1 MKITNLTTDQ
11 TVLAELGRRTADYRL
26 QRHMTQSQFAEAAGV
41 SKSTVERLEAG
52 ESVQLIN
59 LIRARRV
66 LDKLEAFDR
75 FLPEAPAN
83 PVDLLERHGKTRQR
97 ARPDARPDED
107 VGQPWRW
114 GDDA

>member
-1 MKITNLTTDQ
+1 MAPAASLL
-11 TVLAELGRRTADYRL
+11 LAG
-26 QRHMTQSQFAEAAGV
+26 
-41 SKSTVERLEAG
+41 RLEAD
-52 ESVQLIN
+52 ERNDLVREQQLRLRATAAVQ
-59 LIRARRV
+59 RV